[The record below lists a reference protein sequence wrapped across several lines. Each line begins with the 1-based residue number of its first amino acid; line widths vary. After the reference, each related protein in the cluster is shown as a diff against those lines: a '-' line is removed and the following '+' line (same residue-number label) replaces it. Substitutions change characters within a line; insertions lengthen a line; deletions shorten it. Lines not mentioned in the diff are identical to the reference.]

1 MEAQKSKTQKC
12 INSMQPPPAYI
23 ILNVWTGGVN
33 FLSVDLST
41 TVDLTNKALEMRLL
55 KQLTFF
61 LSLWFMFFINFLI

>member
-1 MEAQKSKTQKC
+1 MHKQHTTASRLHHIER
-12 INSMQPPPAYI
+12 
-23 ILNVWTGGVN
+23 VDGGVN

>member
-1 MEAQKSKTQKC
+1 MHKQHTTASRLHHIER
-12 INSMQPPPAYI
+12 
-23 ILNVWTGGVN
+23 VDGGGN